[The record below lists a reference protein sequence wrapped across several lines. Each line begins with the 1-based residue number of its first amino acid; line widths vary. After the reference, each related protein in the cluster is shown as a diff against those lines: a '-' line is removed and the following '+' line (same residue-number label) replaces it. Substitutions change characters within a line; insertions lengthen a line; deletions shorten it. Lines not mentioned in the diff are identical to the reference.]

1 MPQLNFSQLQLEP
14 RHLQLLQSLLA
25 RYVPQAEVWAYG
37 SRVSGNAHQGSD
49 LDIVVRQPSD
59 LMQVQPDLAELKEA
73 VQASTL
79 PILIDIHDW
88 AQLPAS
94 FHTNIA
100 AAFVVLQQPNQNI

>member
-1 MPQLNFSQLQLEP
+1 MPQLNVSQLQLEP

-25 RYVPQAEVWAYG
+25 QYVPEAEVWAYG
-37 SRVSGNAHQGSD
+37 SRVCGNAHQGSD
-49 LDIVVRQPSD
+49 LDIVVRQPSE
-59 LMQVQPDLAELKEA
+59 LMQVQPDLAELKTA
-73 VQASTL
+73 IQDSTI

-100 AAFVVLQQPNQNI
+100 TAYVVLQQPGLNT

>member
-1 MPQLNFSQLQLEP
+1 
-14 RHLQLLQSLLA
+14 
-25 RYVPQAEVWAYG
+25 
-37 SRVSGNAHQGSD
+37 
-49 LDIVVRQPSD
+49 
-59 LMQVQPDLAELKEA
+59 MQVQPDLAELKEA

-100 AAFVVLQQPNQNI
+100 AAFVVLQQPSQNI